1 MIKGNVY
8 YSLNIVLKS
17 ITSALLVSIAQ
28 RMVWLRDTTDWDD
41 KQIPIHPW
49 PWYIAPSDSMA
60 HQLHSF
66 SRHEFKQ
73 CGKILS
79 SKHSTIYE
87 LVTNEHRVTTIV
99 NNPGPND
106 NKNQLEYE
114 NRMRKS
120 RRELCMFEKERSFD
134 PNRSKGNVSEERP
147 TLAAALWAINS
158 KKELRRETEAPTT
171 MDAQRAKALL
181 IIPVRRRYALNE
193 RVDVVRHW
201 GPCKGM
207 PMHCLTPS
215 RSGDVGSGIAKRFVL
230 LSRE

>member
-1 MIKGNVY
+1 MIKINVCC
-8 YSLNIVLKS
+8 SLNVALKS
-17 ITSALLVSIAQ
+17 ITSV
-28 RMVWLRDTTDWDD
+28 
-41 KQIPIHPW
+41 H
-49 PWYIAPSDSMA
+49 
-60 HQLHSF
+60 
-66 SRHEFKQ
+66 FKQ
-73 CGKILS
+73 CGKILP
-79 SKHSTIYE
+79 SKYSTIYE
-87 LVTNEHRVTTIV
+87 L
-99 NNPGPND
+99 
-106 NKNQLEYE
+106 
-114 NRMRKS
+114 
-120 RRELCMFEKERSFD
+120 ERSFE

-147 TLAAALWAINS
+147 TLAAALWAIVSTIVAQTVLQAEVAASYLPLLNS